1 MKLFSVLWLW
11 ATGLT
16 ATALICNV
24 DNIKKEL
31 IMGALLGA
39 AWGIT
44 FICTLIFIRDGDTK

>member
-16 ATALICNV
+16 ATALIYNA
-24 DNIKKEL
+24 DNMTKEL

-39 AWGIT
+39 GWGVT
-44 FICTLIFIRDGDTK
+44 FVCTLIFIRDGDTR